1 MSQKIAIIDYAM
13 GNLLSVKRKLD
24 RLGAE
29 AALVSDASELKNY
42 DKFILPGVGHFKK
55 AVEQLKSNGMWEVL
69 NELVLI
75 QKKPILGICLG
86 AQLMCSFSEE
96 GNEAG
101 FGWFDAQVVRFKV
114 SDSLRFKVPHTGWN
128 EIKIH
133 QVNPLMNGIDSDT
146 SFYFVHAY
154 HFQTESKEII
164 LNTSDYEQT
173 FVSALAKEN
182 IFGVQYHPEK
192 SHDQGNKLLANF
204 IEI

>member
-1 MSQKIAIIDYAM
+1 
-13 GNLLSVKRKLD
+13 
-24 RLGAE
+24 
-29 AALVSDASELKNY
+29 
-42 DKFILPGVGHFKK
+42 
-55 AVEQLKSNGMWEVL
+55 MWEAL

-164 LNTSDYEQT
+164 LNTSDYEQS